1 MGSGQEDIMKT
12 LLDAVHRYEIS
23 RGKDG
28 RWATYVPDQTKPRG
42 RREVRRKSLT
52 DLYKYL
58 ISFYD
63 LDITL
68 AEEET
73 LTFEQLFSKW
83 VEYKKQFVGA
93 SNSKKSISPSTVR
106 RYERDYDHYIKGTDF
121 AELRISLISSTL
133 LEEFFLQII
142 REYQM
147 SDTNAGNVIGYFSQ
161 AFAFARRSRLI
172 TENPMDYIDKQLLL
186 SKCTL
191 QPEKTDEERILSEKE
206 MVALLSAVQ
215 EHEKKYPAY
224 MPDYAIE
231 LAMLTGM
238 RVGELAALKWSCV
251 DDVYIHIDY
260 SEHRLDYSDKPT
272 EFVVGE
278 PKNRKH
284 RVIPVTKDIRELFSR
299 IKEVHPTGK
308 DDFIFVKKN
317 GNRYRASEIGGAVRR
332 RCASIGIENGSIH
345 RIRRT
350 VSSVLNQVLPQK
362 DVSALLGHTETV
374 NEMHYN
380 YSTADIQE
388 KTSALIH
395 LSGFLKGKT
404 GTKTA

>member
-1 MGSGQEDIMKT
+1 MKT
-12 LLDAVHRYEIS
+12 ILDTVHRYEIS

-68 AEEET
+68 AEEEAF
-73 LTFEQLFSKW
+73 TFEQLFSKW

-106 RYERDYDHYIKGTDF
+106 RYERDYDHYIKGTAF
-121 AELRISLISSTL
+121 AELRISLISATL

-161 AFAFARRSRLI
+161 AFAYARRSRLI
-172 TENPMDYIDKQLLL
+172 SENPMDYIDKQLLL

-238 RVGELAALKWSCV
+238 RVGELAALKWSCA

-284 RVIPVTKDIRELFSR
+284 RLIPVTKDIRELLKR
-299 IKEVHPTGK
+299 IKEVHPAGK
-308 DDFIFVKKN
+308 DEFIFVKEN
-317 GNRYRASEIGGAVRR
+317 GKRYRASEIGGAVRR
-332 RCASIGIENGSIH
+332 RCDSIGIENGSIH

-362 DVSALLGHTETV
+362 DVSALLGHTEIV

-388 KTSALIH
+388 KTSALLH
-395 LSGFLKGKT
+395 LSNFLKGKT